1 MKMEEKKDVLDLIII
16 GAGPAGLAAAIY
28 AARAEL
34 SFIIIEKEMM
44 SGGQI
49 INTYEVDNYPGLKG
63 SNGFDLAVKFKE
75 HCEALGVTFQTGKV
89 TELVTEGDI
98 KSVTLAD
105 GSVWYAKTLLMAT
118 GAGHRMLDAKG
129 EKELAG
135 FGVSYCATCDGAF
148 FRNKETAVIGGGDVA
163 IEDAL
168 FLARI
173 CKKVT
178 LVHRRQEFRAAKG
191 LVNRLAQ
198 CENVEFVLD
207 CTVEEIYGNGIVEG
221 IRVKNKVTGEEKEIP
236 LQGVFVAVGME
247 PNTTLLEGKVELEH
261 GYIKAGED
269 CKTSVPGV
277 FAAGDVRTKPL
288 RQIVTATAD
297 GAVAV
302 QSIEQYLLSK

>member
-1 MKMEEKKDVLDLIII
+1 MEEKKDVLDLIII

-34 SFIIIEKEMM
+34 SFVILEKEMM

-63 SNGFDLAVKFKE
+63 SNGFDLAVQFKE
-75 HCEALGVTFQTGKV
+75 HCEALGVTFKTGKV

-105 GSVWYAKTLLMAT
+105 GSVLYAKTLLMAT
-118 GAGHRMLDAKG
+118 GAAHRMLDAKG
-129 EKELAG
+129 EKELSG
-135 FGVSYCATCDGAF
+135 CGVSYCATCDGAF

-191 LVNRLAQ
+191 LVSRLAQ

-221 IRVKNKVTGEEKEIP
+221 IRVKHKVTGEEKEIP

-247 PNTTLLEGKVELEH
+247 PNTTLLEGKVELER
-261 GYIKAGED
+261 GYVKAGED
-269 CKTSVPGV
+269 CRTSVPGI

-288 RQIVTATAD
+288 RQIVTAAAD

-302 QSIEQYLLSK
+302 QSVEQYLLSK

>member
-1 MKMEEKKDVLDLIII
+1 MDEKKILDLIIL
-16 GAGPAGLAAAIY
+16 GAGPAGMAAAIY

-34 SFIIIEKEMM
+34 SFVILEKEPM

-63 SNGFDLAVKFKE
+63 SNGFDLAVTFKE
-75 HCEALGVTFQTGKV
+75 HCESLGVTFKNGKV
-89 TELVTEGDI
+89 TELSVEGDV
-98 KSVTLAD
+98 KSVVLSD
-105 GSVWYAKTLLMAT
+105 GTVLYAKTLIVAT
-118 GAGHRMLDAKG
+118 GAAHRMLGAKG

-135 FGVSYCATCDGAF
+135 CGVSYCATCDGAF
-148 FRNKETAVIGGGDVA
+148 FRNRETAVIGGGDVA

-178 LVHRRQEFRAAKG
+178 LIHRRQEFRAAKT
-191 LVNRLAQ
+191 LVSRLEQ

-207 CTVEEIYGNGIVEG
+207 STVEEICGNGMVEG
-221 IRVKNKVTGEEKEIP
+221 IRVKNKLTGEEREIP
-236 LQGVFVAVGME
+236 VQGIFVAVGME
-247 PNTTLLEGKVELEH
+247 PNTALLENKVELEY
-261 GYIKAGED
+261 GYVKAGED
-269 CKTSVPGV
+269 CKTSIPGV

-288 RQIVTATAD
+288 RQIVTAAAD

-302 QSIEQYLLSK
+302 QSAEQYLLMK